1 MGITLIVELVGNR
14 ARGNIVSRHHCPNCG
29 VQLKDFDAISFGNVT
44 IDEPGK
50 LAYNADPVYLPPT
63 QFILVDALV
72 RARGRSVT
80 RSMLANLLSSEIN
93 DSSVTKY
100 INRLREAFRSFDPNF
115 DQIECVKGFSA
126 YRWMYRAVK

>member
-1 MGITLIVELVGNR
+1 MAT
-14 ARGNIVSRHHCPNCG
+14 HHCPNCG
-29 VQLKDFDAISFGNVT
+29 VQLKDFDALSFGNVT
-44 IDEPGK
+44 IDEPGR

-63 QFILVDALV
+63 QFILADALV

-100 INRLREAFRSFDPNF
+100 INRLREAFRTFDPHF

-126 YRWMYRAVK
+126 YRWIYREVK